1 LFPNSIRWN
10 KPEGSPLPK
19 FSRRTRA
26 ALALLAL
33 FALVLSACGDTT
45 TSSGGR
51 SVPTEALDPNRTLKI
66 SAIPDQD
73 PAKLRTINQSMAAYL
88 AGKLGVKVEFVP
100 VTDYAASVSLFKT
113 GDLDMVFFGGLT
125 GVQARLQTPGAV
137 LLAQR
142 DIDDAFQSVFIA
154 SAASGIQPITDLRQL
169 GALKGKR
176 FTFGSE
182 SSTSGRLMPEFF
194 LDQAGLSSDGDFTG
208 PPGFSGS
215 HDKTIDLVQ
224 SGTYD
229 AGALN
234 LQVWKT
240 RKEKGTVDL
249 TKVNEV
255 FTTPT
260 YHDYHWVAGP
270 KTNERFGAGFTDRLT
285 SALTSL
291 DVGDPVEAKLLGL
304 YGAKKILPTKAENY
318 REIEQIGRKLKLIT

>member
-1 LFPNSIRWN
+1 MPTTPRR
-10 KPEGSPLPK
+10 
-19 FSRRTRA
+19 SRA
-26 ALALLAL
+26 VLAL
-33 FALVLSACGDTT
+33 FALLAVALAACGDTT
-45 TSSGGR
+45 TTSTAA
-51 SVPTEALDPNRTLKI
+51 PDPDRTLKI

-73 PAKLRTINQSMAAYL
+73 PAKLATINQAMAAYL
-88 AGKLGVKVEFVP
+88 ASKLGVKVEFVP

-154 SAASGIQPITDLRQL
+154 NAAAGLQTINDVPQL
-169 GALKGKR
+169 TALKGKR

-182 SSTSGRLMPEFF
+182 SSTSGRLMPEYF
-194 LDQAGLSSDGDFTG
+194 LDQAGLSSERDLAG
-208 PPGFSGS
+208 PPGYSGS

-224 SGTYD
+224 SGTYE

-234 LQVWKT
+234 LQVWKA

-249 TKVNEV
+249 AKVTEI

-260 YHDYHWVAGP
+260 YHDYHWMAGP
-270 KTNERFGAGFTDRLT
+270 KTNERFGPGFTDRLAA
-285 SALTSL
+285 ALTSL
-291 DVGDPVEAKLLGL
+291 DGSDPEQARLLAL
-304 YGAKKILPTKAENY
+304 YGAKRLLPTNAENY
-318 REIEQIGRKLKLIT
+318 REIEQIGRKLKLITSA